1 MNCRRCTYLGAYE
14 DNTSSFIIIKIGNKL
29 QLKLNPNKINRN
41 SLYIKFLN
49 QSICVLSIFSFSIK
63 SKYSDLME
71 RIKNN
76 PELSHLILNE

>member
-1 MNCRRCTYLGAYE
+1 M
-14 DNTSSFIIIKIGNKL
+14 
-29 QLKLNPNKINRN
+29 KLNPNKINRN

-71 RIKNN
+71 RIKND
-76 PELSHLILNE
+76 PELCRRLGLKNEDDKKKRNGKQE